1 MKTMLYTEFDE
12 TDREIAKT
20 ELNENDE
27 NKSAKIDEL
36 RELCKASEKIGEIC
50 YDRYGAQFWDWA
62 DKMAEH

>member
-1 MKTMLYTEFDE
+1 MLYTEFDE

-27 NKSAKIDEL
+27 DKSEKIDEL

-50 YDRYGAQFWDWA
+50 YDRYGVQL
-62 DKMAEH
+62 